1 MFPGQGR
8 HTYGGQQ
15 SNYSNQQQGYDQGYN
30 QGYGQG
36 YGQEYNQG
44 YDRPSGPPPGQGQY
58 NRPSGPPPGPP
69 PGQGQYNRPSGPPPS
84 QQGQYNRPSGLHQ
97 VNMEIIKLG
106 DQETNKI
113 MVICMV
119 VVIILVHQLIPNL
132 LVLRI
137 TIINIPTV
145 VVGKR
150 HC

>member
-1 MFPGQGR
+1 MAKNTIKDMTDLSVHHQAKVNTIDHR
-8 HTYGGQQ
+8 VLHQVHHQVKDNIIDLSDLHQVNKDNTIDL
-15 SNYSNQQQGYDQGYN
+15 SAH
-30 QGYGQG
+30 
-36 YGQEYNQG
+36 
-44 YDRPSGPPPGQGQY
+44 
-58 NRPSGPPPGPP
+58 
-69 PGQGQYNRPSGPPPS
+69 
-84 QQGQYNRPSGLHQ
+84 HQ

-119 VVIILVHQLIPNL
+119 VVIILVHQSIPNL

>member
-15 SNYSNQQQGYDQGYN
+15 SIIVIN
-30 QGYGQG
+30 
-36 YGQEYNQG
+36 
-44 YDRPSGPPPGQGQY
+44 
-58 NRPSGPPPGPP
+58 NRVTTKGITKVTAKVMAKNTIKDMTDLLVHH
-69 PGQGQYNRPSGPPPS
+69 QAKVNTDHRVLHQVLHRVKDNIIDLLDLH
-84 QQGQYNRPSGLHQ
+84 QANKDNTIDLLAHHQ

-119 VVIILVHQLIPNL
+119 VVIIPVHQLIPNL